1 MMVGE
6 TSMDAGRSDSPIKG
20 IDKHSPLPYY
30 YQLREVLRDQIVS
43 GAWPPGAQLPTEAEI
58 CRTFGVS
65 RTTVRQALAE
75 LLNEGLIRK
84 EKGRGSFVAEP
95 KIRERL
101 VERLTG
107 FYEDMVAQGLRPETR
122 VLEQGV
128 VEASRAVASWLD
140 VEPGSPVVRIRR
152 LRMINQEP
160 LLVVV
165 SYLPHALCPGL
176 EKEDL
181 EEQSLYWT
189 LEHKYGLKLA
199 RGRRFIE
206 AVAATE
212 QEAQLLGVR
221 KGAPLVYLRSVTYL
235 AEGRPV
241 EYYEAK
247 HRGDRSRFEVE
258 LIRVAAGPS
267 RDGSTLVSELPPA
280 WGIRMGSRR

>member
-1 MMVGE
+1 MG
-6 TSMDAGRSDSPIKG
+6 AGRSHSRIKG
-20 IDKHSPLPYY
+20 IDKDSPLPYY
-30 YQLREVLRDQIVS
+30 YQLRELLRDQIVS
-43 GAWPPGAQLPTEAEI
+43 GAWPPNTQLPTEAEI

-101 VERLTG
+101 MERLTG
-107 FYEDMVAQGLRPETR
+107 FYEDMVAQGLRPQTR

-128 VEASRAVASWLD
+128 VEASRAIASWLD
-140 VEPGSPVVRIRR
+140 VKPGSSVVRIRR
-152 LRMINQEP
+152 LRMINQDP
-160 LLVVV
+160 LLLVV

-181 EEQSLYWT
+181 QEQSLYWL

-212 QEAQLLGVR
+212 QEAQLLGVS

-258 LIRVAAGPS
+258 LIRLGADASGDDS
-267 RDGSTLVSELPPA
+267 RAVSELPPA
-280 WGIRMGSRR
+280 WGIRMGSR